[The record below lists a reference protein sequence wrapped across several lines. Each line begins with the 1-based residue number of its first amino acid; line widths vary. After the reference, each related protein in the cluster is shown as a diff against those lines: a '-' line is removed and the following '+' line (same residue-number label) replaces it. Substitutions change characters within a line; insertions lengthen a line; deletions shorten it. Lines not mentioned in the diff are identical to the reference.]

1 MQPRAPAGMTTRLM
15 VRDRV
20 IELVRAAL
28 VRGAAEGKWPEG
40 EVGFTV
46 DAPRDPRHGDFAVNA
61 AMVLSKRAG
70 KPPRELASA
79 IIEALG
85 AVDTAGDLVSL
96 EVAGPGFI
104 NLRLNP
110 DLWLRALERAV
121 AAGPAYGRTTVGQ
134 GRKVIVEYVSA
145 NPTGPMHVGH
155 GRNAVTGDGVQS
167 LLRWAGYD
175 VTREYYVNDF
185 GAQVQTL
192 GRSVHLRYQEALGRT
207 VEFPAKAYPGEYVKE
222 IGAAL
227 AAEFAGRYLDAPESE
242 WLELF
247 RDRAVEHVLGMIRG
261 DLGAI
266 QIQFD
271 RWSSEK
277 ALYQSGTVERFI
289 KDLEARDLVYVGQLP
304 PPKSKK
310 GAGSP
315 PTGGAA
321 APPAGGTA
329 PAQPPA
335 GPDEEGMS
343 ASDQLTLFR
352 SSSFGDEVDRPVK
365 KADGTP
371 TYFCADIA
379 YHWEKRQRADLLIDV
394 LGADHGGY
402 VPRLKAAMEA
412 LGHSRDDL
420 HVVLIQMVNLT
431 RGGEAV
437 KMGKRSGNVVWLREV
452 VEEVGCDATRYL
464 FLTRRSDAPLDFD
477 LELAKKQTL
486 DNPVFYVQYGHARL
500 HAIFRKAAE
509 TGVALPSFSLDD
521 ARRLTSPEETELLR
535 RIASFPDLLA
545 GAAQAFE
552 PHRVVFYLQEII
564 AAFHS
569 WYTQGKRTGER
580 VLGSDPGTTRARLFL
595 CLGLAQVI
603 ANGLAVLG
611 VSAPQRMELPETGDI
626 GADA

>member
-1 MQPRAPAGMTTRLM
+1 MTGRLM
-15 VRDRV
+15 VRERV

-28 VRGAAEGKWPEG
+28 ARGAAEGKWPEG

-46 DAPRDPRHGDFAVNA
+46 DAPRDPKHGDFALNA
-61 AMVLSKRAG
+61 AMVLARRAG
-70 KPPRELASA
+70 RPPRELAAA
-79 IIEALG
+79 IIEALR
-85 AVDTAGDLVSL
+85 AVDAAGDLVSL

-110 DLWLRALERAV
+110 DLWLRALQGAV
-121 AAGPAYGRTTVGQ
+121 AAGDRYGRTSVGQ
-134 GRKVIVEYVSA
+134 GKKVIVEYVSA

-155 GRNAVTGDGVQS
+155 GRNAVTGDGVQA

-175 VTREYYVNDF
+175 VTREYYVNDY

-192 GRSVHLRYQEALGRT
+192 ARSVHLRYQEALGRT
-207 VEFPAKAYPGEYVKE
+207 VDFPAKAYPGEYVRE
-222 IGAAL
+222 IAAAL
-227 AAEFAGRYLDAPESE
+227 ASELGGRFLDAPEAE
-242 WLELF
+242 WLALF
-247 RDRAVEHVLGMIRG
+247 RDRAVQHVLGMIRA

-266 QIQFD
+266 QIEFD

-277 ALYQSGTVERFI
+277 ALYESGTVARFV

-310 GAGSP
+310 GAP
-315 PTGGAA
+315 
-321 APPAGGTA
+321 APP
-329 PAQPPA
+329 PPPA
-335 GPDEEGMS
+335 GPDEEGVS
-343 ASDQLTLFR
+343 ATDQLTLFR
-352 SSSFGDEVDRPVK
+352 SSSYGDEVDRPVK

-379 YHWEKRQRADLLIDV
+379 YHWEKRQRAELLIDV

-412 LGHSRDDL
+412 LGHSREDL
-420 HVVLIQMVNLT
+420 QVVLIQMVNLT

-452 VEEVGCDATRYL
+452 VEEVGRDATRYL

-477 LELAKKQTL
+477 LELARKQTL

-509 TGVALPSFSLDD
+509 TGVALPAFDLAD
-521 ARRLTSPEETELLR
+521 ARTLTSPEELDLVR
-535 RIASFPDLLA
+535 RIAAFPDLLA

-552 PHRVVFYLQEII
+552 PHRVVFFLQEII

-580 VLGSDPGTTRARLFL
+580 VLGSDPARTRARLFL
-595 CLGLAQVI
+595 CRALAQVL
-603 ANGLAVLG
+603 ANGLSVLG
-611 VSAPQRMELPETGDI
+611 VSAPERMDLPETGDI
-626 GADA
+626 GDEA

>member
-1 MQPRAPAGMTTRLM
+1 MTGRFM
-15 VRDRV
+15 VRERV
-20 IELVRAAL
+20 TELVRAAL
-28 VRGAAEGKWPEG
+28 ARGAAEGKWPEG
-40 EVGFTV
+40 EVAFSV
-46 DAPRDPRHGDFAVNA
+46 DSPRDPKHGDFALNA
-61 AMVLSKRAG
+61 AMVLAKRAG
-70 KPPRELASA
+70 RPPRELAVTV
-79 IIEALG
+79 IEALR
-85 AVDTAGDLVSL
+85 AVDGRGDLTSL

-104 NLRLNP
+104 NLRLDP
-110 DLWLRALERAV
+110 DLWLRALEEAV
-121 AAGPAYGRTTVGQ
+121 AAGGRYGRTAVGQ
-134 GRKVIVEYVSA
+134 GKKVIVEFVSA

-175 VTREYYVNDF
+175 VTREYYVNDY

-192 GRSVHLRYQEALGRT
+192 ARSVHLRYQEALGRT

-222 IGAAL
+222 IAAAL
-227 AAEFAGRYLDAPESE
+227 AGEFGGRFLDAPEAE
-242 WLELF
+242 WLDLF
-247 RDRAVEHVLGMIRG
+247 RDRAVAHVLGMIRG
-261 DLGAI
+261 DLAAI

-271 RWSSEK
+271 QWSSEK
-277 ALYQSGTVERFI
+277 ALYESGVVDRFI
-289 KDLEARDLVYVGQLP
+289 KDLEARDLVYLGQLP

-310 GAGSP
+310 GAP
-315 PTGGAA
+315 
-321 APPAGGTA
+321 APP
-329 PAQPPA
+329 PPA
-335 GPDEEGMS
+335 GPDEEGIS
-343 ASDQLTLFR
+343 PTDQLTLFR
-352 SSSFGDEVDRPVK
+352 SSSFGDEVDRPVR

-412 LGHSRDDL
+412 LGHARADL

-437 KMGKRSGNVVWLREV
+437 KMGKRAGNVVWLRDV

-477 LELAKKQTL
+477 LELAKRQTL

-509 TGVALPSFSLDD
+509 SGVALPAFDLVD
-521 ARRLTSPEETELLR
+521 ARRLTAPGELDLVR
-535 RIASFPDLLA
+535 RIAAFPDLLA

-552 PHRVVFYLQEII
+552 PHRVVFYLQDTI

-580 VLGSDPGTTRARLFL
+580 VLGSDPATTRARLFL
-595 CLGLAQVI
+595 CRALAQVL
-603 ANGLAVLG
+603 ANGLSVLG
-611 VSAPQRMELPETGDI
+611 VSAPERMDLPETGDI
-626 GADA
+626 GAEA

>member
-1 MQPRAPAGMTTRLM
+1 M
-15 VRDRV
+15 VRERV

-40 EVGFTV
+40 EVGFAV
-46 DAPRDPRHGDFAVNA
+46 DAPRDPKHGDFALNA
-61 AMVLSKRAG
+61 AMVLAKRAG
-70 KPPRELASA
+70 KPPRELATA
-79 IIEALG
+79 IIEALR
-85 AVDTAGDLVSL
+85 AVDTAGDLASL

-104 NLRLNP
+104 NLRLNA
-110 DLWLRALERAV
+110 DLWLRALQGAV
-121 AAGPAYGRTTVGQ
+121 AAGADYGRTAVGQ
-134 GRKVIVEYVSA
+134 GKSVIVEYVSA

-167 LLRWAGYD
+167 LLRWAGYH
-175 VTREYYVNDF
+175 VTREYYLNDY
-185 GAQVQTL
+185 GGQVQTL
-192 GRSVHLRYQEALGRT
+192 ARSVHLRYQEALGRT
-207 VEFPAKAYPGEYVKE
+207 VEFPAKGYPGEYVKE
-222 IGAAL
+222 IAAAL
-227 AAEFAGRYLDAPESE
+227 AAEFAGKYLDPPEAE
-242 WLELF
+242 WLDLF
-247 RDRAVEHVLGMIRG
+247 RDRAVAHVLGMIRG
-261 DLGAI
+261 DLATL
-266 QIQFD
+266 QIEFD

-310 GAGSP
+310 GAP
-315 PTGGAA
+315 P
-321 APPAGGTA
+321 PP
-329 PAQPPA
+329 PPPA
-335 GPDEEGMS
+335 GPDEEGMT
-343 ASDQLTLFR
+343 ATDQLTLFR
-352 SSSFGDEVDRPVK
+352 SSSYGDEVDRPVK

-509 TGVALPSFSLDD
+509 TGVPLPTFDLAD
-521 ARRLTSPEETELLR
+521 ARTLTSPEETDLLR
-535 RIASFPDLLA
+535 RIAAFPDLLA

-569 WYTQGKRTGER
+569 WYSQGRRTGER
-580 VLGSDPGTTRARLFL
+580 VLGSDPARTRARLFL
-595 CLGLAQVI
+595 CLGLAQVL
-603 ANGLAVLG
+603 ANGLSVLG

-626 GADA
+626 ADDA

>member
-1 MQPRAPAGMTTRLM
+1 M

-28 VRGAAEGKWPEG
+28 VKGAAEGKWPEG
-40 EVGFTV
+40 EVGFAV
-46 DAPRDPRHGDFAVNA
+46 DAPRDVKHGDFAVNA
-61 AMVLSKRAG
+61 AMVLAKRAG
-70 KPPRELASA
+70 KPPRELAA
-79 IIEALG
+79 GIVEALR
-85 AVDTAGDLVSL
+85 AVDTAGELVSL

-121 AAGPAYGRTTVGQ
+121 AAGPAYGRTAVGQ
-134 GRKVIVEYVSA
+134 GKRVIVEYVSA

-175 VTREYYVNDF
+175 VTREYYVNDY

-192 GRSVHLRYQEALGRT
+192 ARSVHLRYQEALGRT

-222 IGAAL
+222 FGAAL
-227 AAEFAGRYLDAPESE
+227 AAEFGGKYLDAPEAE
-242 WLELF
+242 WLDLF
-247 RDRAVEHVLGMIRG
+247 RDRAVAHVLGMIRG
-261 DLGAI
+261 DLGGL
-266 QIQFD
+266 QISFD

-277 ALYQSGTVERFI
+277 ALYQSGTVEKFV

-310 GAGSP
+310 GA
-315 PTGGAA
+315 
-321 APPAGGTA
+321 APPPKGETA
-329 PAQPPA
+329 PPPKGETAPPPPPPA
-335 GPDEEGMS
+335 GPDEEGIT
-343 ASDQLTLFR
+343 ATDQLTLFR
-352 SSSFGDEVDRPVK
+352 SSNYGDEVDRPVK

-521 ARRLTSPEETELLR
+521 ARRLTSPEETELVR
-535 RIASFPDLLA
+535 RIAAFPDLLA

-564 AAFHS
+564 AGFHS
-569 WYTQGKRTGER
+569 WYSQGRRTGER
-580 VLGSDPGTTRARLFL
+580 VLGSDPATTRARLFL

-611 VSAPQRMELPETGDI
+611 VSAPERMELPETGDI
-626 GADA
+626 AADA

>member
-1 MQPRAPAGMTTRLM
+1 MTGRLM
-15 VRDRV
+15 VRDRI
-20 IELVRAAL
+20 IELVRVAL
-28 VRGAAEGKWPEG
+28 ARGAAEGKWPAG
-40 EVGFTV
+40 EVGFSV
-46 DAPRDPRHGDFAVNA
+46 DSPRDQKHGDFAINA
-61 AMVLSKRAG
+61 AMVLAKRAG
-70 KPPRELASA
+70 KPPRELAGA
-79 IIEALG
+79 IIEMLR
-85 AVDTAGDLVSL
+85 AVDTAGDLTSL

-104 NLRLNP
+104 NLKLNP
-110 DLWLRALERAV
+110 DLWLRALERSVV
-121 AAGPAYGRTTVGQ
+121 AGAQYGRTAVGH
-134 GRKVIVEYVSA
+134 GKKVIVEYVSA

-175 VTREYYVNDF
+175 VSREYYVNDY

-192 GRSVHLRYQEALGRT
+192 ARSVHLRYQEALGRT
-207 VEFPAKAYPGEYVKE
+207 VDFPAKAYPGEYVRE

-227 AAEFAGRYLDAPESE
+227 AKEFGGRYLDAPEGE
-242 WLELF
+242 WLALF
-247 RDRAVEHVLGMIRG
+247 RDRAVAHVLAMIRG

-277 ALYQSGTVERFI
+277 ALYESGTVERFV

-304 PPKSKK
+304 PPKSRK
-310 GAGSP
+310 GV
-315 PTGGAA
+315 A
-321 APPAGGTA
+321 APPPSGA
-329 PAQPPA
+329 PAPPPP
-335 GPDEEGMS
+335 GEPDEEGIA

-352 SSSFGDEVDRPVK
+352 SSAYGDEVDRPVK

-437 KMGKRSGNVVWLREV
+437 KMGKRAGNVVWLREV
-452 VEEVGCDATRYL
+452 VDEVGCDATRYI

-509 TGVALPSFSLDD
+509 SGVAVPAFDLAE
-521 ARRLTSPEETELLR
+521 ARTLTAPEELDLIR
-535 RIASFPDLLA
+535 RIAAFPDMLA

-569 WYTQGKRTGER
+569 WYTQGKRTGGR
-580 VLGSDPGTTRARLFL
+580 VLGTDPATTRARLFL
-595 CLGLAQVI
+595 CRALAQVL
-603 ANGLAVLG
+603 ANGLSVLG
-611 VSAPQRMELPETGDI
+611 VSAPERMDLPETGDI
-626 GADA
+626 GAEA